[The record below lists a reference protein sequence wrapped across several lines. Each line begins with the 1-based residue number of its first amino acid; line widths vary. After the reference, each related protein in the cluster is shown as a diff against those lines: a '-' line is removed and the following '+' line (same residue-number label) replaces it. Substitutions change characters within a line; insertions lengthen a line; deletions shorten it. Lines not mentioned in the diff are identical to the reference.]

1 MSMGHLKKGCL
12 TMTPNLLS
20 QKMDI
25 WAAVESLEAYVQQ
38 NPLKEDIKQQAEQ
51 GIHVWKY
58 PPIC

>member
-1 MSMGHLKKGCL
+1 
-12 TMTPNLLS
+12 MTPNLLS